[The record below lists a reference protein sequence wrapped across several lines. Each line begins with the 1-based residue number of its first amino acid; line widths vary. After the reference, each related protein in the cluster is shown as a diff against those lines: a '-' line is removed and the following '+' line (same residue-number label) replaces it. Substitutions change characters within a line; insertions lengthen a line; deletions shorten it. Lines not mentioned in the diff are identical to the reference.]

1 VTRCCAFQTRLAIAG
16 QKRRN
21 QMEHQ
26 LTSMHRYIGTLFVL
40 LSLFLSFGLSSSPS
54 SANQHFQQI
63 IERERHSLNYSN
75 AFNFKPPRN
84 ISDFYKGVWESRGD
98 AKRHKDSATH
108 TASKDD
114 HGAKPLFEF
123 TEKTGHLL
131 FQITNRATPLHKI
144 DVVRGEMVLRNG
156 IWTTDKTQHF
166 MLQGLYFWE
175 PGDLFLIANPLHSR
189 QAPIIRDFMVSLN
202 NDSTVGDAIAQAA
215 SIPKLIQDSIE
226 NSAETC
232 YFQILFKAKPSLF
245 QLDKGTKNDDE
256 DSSAKPIM
264 DVKGIMHSPN
274 CNNVLVAEVSSI
286 QFDTYYRKATNYVI
300 MVTFVT
306 CIQILLL
313 IKQMEAT
320 NTQSAVAKV
329 SLLTIGAQ
337 AVLDSYLCL
346 IHLTAGIVIES
357 VFNPYATASFFKFIL
372 FSIFEM
378 RYLLLIFKARNP
390 ETFAAGWRAVRRK
403 LGQLYIRFYTVIFTG
418 FVAVYYF
425 HGIFYLGLFML
436 YSIWVPQIFCN
447 ATQFHRSALLK
458 KYVVG
463 MTLTRLCIPMYF
475 YGCPYNFL
483 HVQPNYNL
491 LYWLS
496 AYLLLQVFVLFT
508 QDLLGPRWFL
518 PRKCLPEK
526 YDYQRPV
533 HVDVERGES
542 KECVICMSVVLPNE
556 RDYMVTPC
564 GHLFHQNCLEQWMEF
579 KMECPTCRRP
589 LPYP

>member
-1 VTRCCAFQTRLAIAG
+1 VWDSINKQQGSNVENSNQAQQEAIV
-16 QKRRN
+16 N
-21 QMEHQ
+21 Q
-26 LTSMHRYIGTLFVL
+26 
-40 LSLFLSFGLSSSPS
+40 
-54 SANQHFQQI
+54 
-63 IERERHSLNYSN
+63 
-75 AFNFKPPRN
+75 PPMF
-84 ISDFYKGVWESRGD
+84 D
-98 AKRHKDSATH
+98 
-108 TASKDD
+108 
-114 HGAKPLFEF
+114 F
-123 TEKTGHLL
+123 TERSGHLL
-131 FQITNRATPLHKI
+131 FQLVNKPTQLTNI
-144 DVVRGEMVLRNG
+144 DVVQGEMVLRNG

-166 MLQGLYFWE
+166 ILQGLYFWS

-189 QAPIIRDFMVSLN
+189 NSAPIIQDFILTLQNVSA
-202 NDSTVGDAIAQAA
+202 VEDAIGQAA
-215 SIPKLIQDSIE
+215 NIPKLIAANNATRTEALVGQ
-226 NSAETC
+226 C
-232 YFQILFKAKPSLF
+232 YFQILLKVKPSPF
-245 QLDKGTKNDDE
+245 QYDKTSNDD
-256 DSSAKPIM
+256 DTPKAVM

-274 CNNVLVAEVSSI
+274 CDIVLITEASSI

-320 NTQSAVAKV
+320 NTQSAVAKI

-337 AVLDSYLCL
+337 AVMDSYLCL

-357 VFNPYATASFFKFIL
+357 VFNPYATAAFFKFVL

-418 FVAVYYF
+418 FILVYYF
-425 HGIFYLGLFML
+425 HGMFYLGLFML

-447 ATQFHRSALLK
+447 ATQYHRNSLLK

-463 MTLTRLCIPMYF
+463 MTLTRLCIPLYF

-483 HVQPNYNL
+483 HVQPNYNIL
-491 LYWLS
+491 SWLA

-518 PRKCLPEK
+518 PRKCLPDK

-533 HVDVERGES
+533 HIDAEQGET
-542 KECVICMSVVLPNE
+542 KECVICMSVVNPIE

-564 GHLFHQNCLEQWMEF
+564 NHIFHQNCLEQWMEF

>member
-1 VTRCCAFQTRLAIAG
+1 MIEHIRSVCRPLLLILCLA
-16 QKRRN
+16 
-21 QMEHQ
+21 
-26 LTSMHRYIGTLFVL
+26 Y
-40 LSLFLSFGLSSSPS
+40 LSSIAFCVPSGESPPPDTPS
-54 SANQHFQQI
+54 DFLEI
-63 IERERHSLNYSN
+63 IERQQHSLNYSN
-75 AFNFKPPRN
+75 IFNFRPPRN
-84 ISDFYKGVWESRGD
+84 ISDFYKGVWESNVDRKPTQEDGQPEDD
-98 AKRHKDSATH
+98 AAHAT
-108 TASKDD
+108 SGKQE
-114 HGAKPLFEF
+114 GPGPKLMFEF
-123 TEKTGHLL
+123 TERSGHLL
-131 FQITNRATPLHKI
+131 FQIVNKPTPLTNI
-144 DVVRGEMVLRNG
+144 DVVQGEMVLRNG

-166 MLQGLYFWE
+166 VLQGLYFWN
-175 PGDLFLIANPLHSR
+175 PGDLFLIANPVHSKHG
-189 QAPIIRDFMVSLN
+189 ASPIIQDFMLTLK
-202 NDSTVGDAIAQAA
+202 NDSTVHDAIAQAG
-215 SIPKLIQDSIE
+215 SIPKLLAAT
-226 NSAETC
+226 NSSAAAAGMNQC
-232 YFQILFKAKPSLF
+232 YFQILFKAKPSPF
-245 QLDKGTKNDDE
+245 QLDKATRNGDD
-256 DSSAKPIM
+256 DDAAKPIM

-274 CNNVLVAEVSSI
+274 CDSVLVAEVSSI

-320 NTQSAVAKV
+320 NTQSGVAKV

-337 AVLDSYLCL
+337 AVMDSYLCL

-357 VFNPYATASFFKFIL
+357 VFNPYATAAFFKFVL

-418 FVAVYYF
+418 FVVVYYF
-425 HGIFYLGLFML
+425 HGMFYLGLFML
-436 YSIWVPQIFCN
+436 YSIWIPQIFCN
-447 ATQFHRSALLK
+447 ATQFHRNALLK

-491 LYWLS
+491 LSWLA

-518 PRKCLPEK
+518 PRRFLPDK

-533 HVDVERGES
+533 HVDAEQGES
-542 KECVICMSVVLPNE
+542 KECVICMSVVLPNQ

-564 GHLFHQNCLEQWMEF
+564 NHLFHQNCLEQWMEF

>member
-1 VTRCCAFQTRLAIAG
+1 MKHIRLIC
-16 QKRRN
+16 
-21 QMEHQ
+21 
-26 LTSMHRYIGTLFVL
+26 LPLLFVL
-40 LSLFLSFGLSSSPS
+40 FLACFSSIACTPPDPPKE
-54 SANQHFQQI
+54 ALDFLQI
-63 IERERHSLNYSN
+63 IERERHSLNYTN
-75 AFNFKPPRN
+75 IFNFRPPRN
-84 ISDFYKGVWESRGD
+84 ISDFYKGVWESIGD
-98 AKRHKDSATH
+98 RKHL
-108 TASKDD
+108 DD
-114 HGAKPLFEF
+114 DTDKHEPRPMFEF
-123 TEKTGHLL
+123 TERSGHLL
-131 FQITNRATPLHKI
+131 FQIVNKPTPLTNI
-144 DVVRGEMVLRNG
+144 DVVQGEMVLRNG

-166 MLQGLYFWE
+166 VLQGLYFWN
-175 PGDLFLIANPLHSR
+175 PGDLFLIANPLHSK
-189 QAPIIRDFMVSLN
+189 QAPIIQDFMLTLKN
-202 NDSTVGDAIAQAA
+202 ESTVQDAIAQAA
-215 SIPKLIQDSIE
+215 NIPKLLAASNI
-226 NSAETC
+226 SAAAAAANQC
-232 YFQILFKAKPSLF
+232 YFQILFKAKPSPF
-245 QLDKGTKNDDE
+245 QLDKSTRSDDE
-256 DSSAKPIM
+256 DSAKPIM

-274 CNNVLVAEVSSI
+274 CDTVLVAEVSSI

-320 NTQSAVAKV
+320 NTQSAIAKV

-337 AVLDSYLCL
+337 AVMDSYLCL

-357 VFNPYATASFFKFIL
+357 VFNPYATASFFKFVL

-418 FVAVYYF
+418 FVVVYYF
-425 HGIFYLGLFML
+425 HGMFYLGLFML
-436 YSIWVPQIFCN
+436 YSIWIPQIFCN
-447 ATQFHRSALLK
+447 ATQFHRNALLK

-491 LYWLS
+491 LSWLA

-518 PRKCLPEK
+518 PRRFLPDK

-533 HVDVERGES
+533 HIDAEQGES

-564 GHLFHQNCLEQWMEF
+564 NHLFHQNCLEQWMEF